1 MIVDLNKIDLIA
13 LVRGTSPDY
22 DLFNKLKEYG
32 QYFDV
37 TGWRWKMDTLKK
49 LSEQQ
54 LYDLYLLIQYP
65 DL

>member
-37 TGWRWKMDTLKK
+37 TGVSIPVWFD
-49 LSEQQ
+49 
-54 LYDLYLLIQYP
+54 
-65 DL
+65 